1 MKIGLALAAVLL
13 PAPLLS
19 VSAMDNEPEAKDAA
33 KAESEQEALQS
44 TDADANRPTEATTP
58 AVETKESKAEEKRI
72 CRRVRLDASS
82 RRATKVCKTKEEW
95 RLFNQRR

>member
-1 MKIGLALAAVLL
+1 MKTGFALAAALL
-13 PAPLLS
+13 AAPLLS
-19 VSAMDNEPEAKDAA
+19 VSALADEPEAKAVA
-33 KAESEQEALQS
+33 KDNAEKVDLE
-44 TDADANRPTEATTP
+44 PTETTADKPVEAAAP